1 MKQKSRI
8 VWKLFYWNVL
18 IFSVLLLIQL
28 AFQSE
33 LFEPF
38 LVVTQQRRLTAY
50 MNSMKESILQDDMG
64 KIQQLV
70 DDADGR
76 GIVLAAVGQD
86 RNLLAG
92 QSIDQYQRC
101 FTLIDE
107 KDNQYTIIEDYVESV
122 PLQNIEV
129 GDEVSIEGYLID
141 QNNKL
146 VIPSKVYRTT
156 DGVVLGTDTFLVVNN
171 QNRSFSFE
179 SDENETED
187 DVMFSTDAQSGQ
199 RASDR
204 TGTGTVQQPT
214 STTTTDETQEKNSE
228 EPVTNSSND
237 GAVILEDENNLPK
250 GFLLESPFDALENSA
265 GFQWEGAATYYSG
278 ENASVLNTRMLIVS
292 GDGRETGAYPITI
305 AGSIV
310 DKEDQTNN
318 DISISRGLVAEEIDR
333 LGTEKAYSNE
343 TSNSY
348 TVTKQLTTG
357 KYLLDITFV
366 ADRQVTLLGAISLY
380 SVQDI
385 NGMMNRFHILI
396 YTLVLILFAGSIYLF
411 SRKIARP
418 LIEMNGVA
426 LKIAQQDFSSAVQI
440 STNDE
445 FATLGNSINEISMNL
460 EQKIN
465 QINAINE
472 RLQQDYEHQLE
483 LYQRHKKL
491 SATYSHE
498 IKTPLTILRGYID
511 GMQNG
516 IYPFDQEGA
525 YQIAL
530 RELDSASSIIT
541 QMLEITKMESSYFAL
556 NKSVVDLWM
565 IFYRE
570 YDALKQTMDQKGMN
584 VEFHATAEAY
594 TMADVLTLGTVI
606 SNALTNAMK
615 YSPRGSRISV
625 RIKTE
630 SGQHIFSIEN
640 ENAFISEKELEKI
653 WQPFYRAEKTK
664 TIHESGSGLGL
675 VIVREILEAHDFPHG
690 IQNTERGVMFYFV
703 CSAIQTPIE

>member
-8 VWKLFYWNVL
+8 VLKLFRWNIL
-18 IFSVLLLIQL
+18 IFTTLLLLQL
-28 AFQSE
+28 IFQSV

-38 LVVTQQRRLTAY
+38 LTTIQQRRLSSY
-50 MNSMKESILQDDMG
+50 MDTMMASFEKDDVNQILQLVQKSDD
-64 KIQQLV
+64 
-70 DDADGR
+70 R
-76 GIVLAAVGQD
+76 GIVLAAVD
-86 RNLLAG
+86 RDQNLQAG
-92 QSIDQYQRC
+92 KNFDQYQCC
-101 FTLIDE
+101 FTLRDGTQ
-107 KDNQYTIIEDYVESV
+107 KRYTIIEDYLESA
-122 PLQNIEV
+122 PLQAIEV

-141 QNNKL
+141 ETNAL
-146 VIPSKVYRTT
+146 VIPSKVYRTR
-156 DGVVLGTDTFLVVNN
+156 DGAVLGTDTFLLVNKQSDMN
-171 QNRSFSFE
+171 SIEEEGDTATEEGVRFSDKASAQQADDGEASGITLQSGSSAIAESSEHDTSADPAGSTVESEAETVDDKNALSKGLVLTFPFEINKRSGAFQ
-179 SDENETED
+179 SDDILAGFYGQGST
-187 DVMFSTDAQSGQ
+187 VFSTRILIVNGDGRSSG
-199 RASDR
+199 SYPI
-204 TGTGTVQQPT
+204 TLTGTV
-214 STTTTDETQEKNSE
+214 EEK
-228 EPVTNSSND
+228 
-237 GAVILEDENNLPK
+237 
-250 GFLLESPFDALENSA
+250 ESMS
-265 GFQWEGAATYYSG
+265 
-278 ENASVLNTRMLIVS
+278 
-292 GDGRETGAYPITI
+292 
-305 AGSIV
+305 
-310 DKEDQTNN
+310 NN
-318 DISISRGLVAEEIDR
+318 DLSILHGLVSEEIDH
-333 LGTEKAYSNE
+333 LANVDTSFNESN
-343 TSNSY
+343 NAY

-357 KYLLDITFV
+357 KYLLRMSHMSEKGI
-366 ADRQVTLLGAISLY
+366 TLLGAISLY
-380 SVQDI
+380 SIKDI
-385 NGMMNRFHILI
+385 NGMLNNFHLLLYSIG
-396 YTLVLILFAGSIYLF
+396 LILFAGSIYLF

-426 LKIAQQDFSSAVQI
+426 LKIAQQDFSSTVQI

-460 EQKIN
+460 KQKID
-465 QINAINE
+465 QINEMNE
-472 RLQQDYEHQLE
+472 RLQRDYEHQLE
-483 LYQRHKKL
+483 LYQRHKQL

-516 IYPFDQEGA
+516 IYPLNQEGA
-525 YQIAL
+525 YLIAL

-584 VEFHATAEAY
+584 VAFYATAEAY
-594 TMADVLTLGTVI
+594 TMADALTLGTVI

-625 RIKTE
+625 RIKTA

-664 TIHESGSGLGL
+664 TSHESGSGLGL

-690 IQNTERGVMFYFV
+690 IQNTERGVMFYFL